1 MADRSGGS
9 HAAGASRPTLIVVR
23 KHKKHHT
30 PHHGGAWKVAY
41 ADFVTAMM
49 AFFLVM
55 WLVNQN
61 KDVKTAVGGYFRD
74 PLGTEQL
81 AGSKSSQGADG
92 ILSAGTGATEGQSGI
107 LDLPASRAM
116 QQAAHERE
124 EEQLERLAE
133 RVREVLADL
142 PGFSEISHLVQVELT
157 EEGLRIE
164 LMESEKGTFFERG
177 SRQIDGSRE
186 RCRPGAG
193 ADDRGESARR
203 RDRRPHGQ
211 SRLCERVLFEL
222 GSIDGPR
229 QRRPE
234 VARGERARPL
244 ADQRD
249 PRIRS
254 GTSALHRAARGSSK
268 STDLDPDATTGVSF
282 LVASSVRAGSS
293 KGVAE
298 DREPI
303 GTAPVMTTRA
313 KSRGA
318 HRTKCGRRKM
328 TTRRHECG
336 VLPACHRPR
345 DRVIQ
350 KIVPIGPR
358 PLYAGDPF
366 QCLEPCER
374 LHVDVVKTDEC
385 FTCGSLEDPHDRR
398 WTRHRNDDRVGG

>member
-1 MADRSGGS
+1 MADRSGGG

-92 ILSAGTGATEGQSGI
+92 ILSAGSGATEGQSGI
-107 LDLPASRAM
+107 LELPASRAM
-116 QQAAHERE
+116 EQAAHERE

-177 SRQIDGSRE
+177 SRQLTGVGSE
-186 RCRPGAG
+186 VV
-193 ADDRGESARR
+193 
-203 RDRRPHGQ
+203 
-211 SRLCERVLFEL
+211 RVLAPTIAASRHAVVIEGHTDSL
-222 GSIDGPR
+222 AYASESYSNWDLSTDRANAARKLLVAKGLDRSQIKEIRGYAAERPR
-229 QRRPE
+229 FTERPE
-234 VARGERARPL
+234 
-244 ADQRD
+244 D
-249 PRIRS
+249 PRNRRIS
-254 GTSALHRAARGSSK
+254 ILMPLPESPSS
-268 STDLDPDATTGVSF
+268 
-282 LVASSVRAGSS
+282 
-293 KGVAE
+293 
-298 DREPI
+298 
-303 GTAPVMTTRA
+303 
-313 KSRGA
+313 
-318 HRTKCGRRKM
+318 
-328 TTRRHECG
+328 
-336 VLPACHRPR
+336 
-345 DRVIQ
+345 
-350 KIVPIGPR
+350 
-358 PLYAGDPF
+358 
-366 QCLEPCER
+366 
-374 LHVDVVKTDEC
+374 
-385 FTCGSLEDPHDRR
+385 
-398 WTRHRNDDRVGG
+398 